1 MKVKLKVCLFFLL
14 FVNLSACSSNSK
26 KRVEESKETQI
37 TSSTFE
43 ITSSDT
49 NSSSTKSVVTDTSSS
64 RLESES
70 ERTTVQ
76 NDMVNLGTIYY
87 QDLDINDPIQANS
100 QYLGCY
106 IVDDGSTVNL
116 IPLMA
121 ATVQNLQIYT
131 SGQGNEDYYQQFLN
145 KAIETSNLTGG
156 KPVSIF
162 DREDGDVIITAE
174 NGEITYSK

>member
-1 MKVKLKVCLFFLL
+1 MFSVIFL
-14 FVNLSACSSNSK
+14 SSCSVSEVREETTNTGKSNSII
-26 KRVEESKETQI
+26 RE
-37 TSSTFE
+37 
-43 ITSSDT
+43 
-49 NSSSTKSVVTDTSSS
+49 SSSEKEKIEELEKSETSSS
-64 RLESES
+64 IQEIE
-70 ERTTVQ
+70 EDAIVEEKNQ
-76 NDMVNLGTIYY
+76 AEYQINLGTIYY

-162 DREDGDVIITAE
+162 DREDGEVIITAE
-174 NGEITYSK
+174 NGEITFSK

>member
-1 MKVKLKVCLFFLL
+1 MKAKIKVCLFFLL
-14 FVNLSACSSNSK
+14 FVNLSACSNNSK
-26 KRVEESKETQI
+26 KRVEESKGTQI
-37 TSSTFE
+37 TSSTIEFK
-43 ITSSDT
+43 SSDT
-49 NSSSTKSVVTDTSSS
+49 NYSSTESVVTDTSLS

-70 ERTTVQ
+70 ESTTVQ
-76 NDMVNLGTIYY
+76 NDMVKLGTIYY
-87 QDLDINDPIQANS
+87 QDLDTNDPIQANS

-121 ATVQNLQIYT
+121 ATVQNLQIST

-156 KPVSIF
+156 KL
-162 DREDGDVIITAE
+162 
-174 NGEITYSK
+174 

>member
-1 MKVKLKVCLFFLL
+1 MISVIFL
-14 FVNLSACSSNSK
+14 SSCSVSEVREETTNTGKSNSII
-26 KRVEESKETQI
+26 RE
-37 TSSTFE
+37 
-43 ITSSDT
+43 
-49 NSSSTKSVVTDTSSS
+49 SSSEKEKIEELEKSETSSS
-64 RLESES
+64 IQEIKEDAIA
-70 ERTTVQ
+70 EEKNQ
-76 NDMVNLGTIYY
+76 AEYQINLGTIYY
-87 QDLDINDPIQANS
+87 QALDINDPIQANS

-131 SGQGNEDYYQQFLN
+131 SSQGNEDYYQQFLN
-145 KAIETSNLTGG
+145 IAIETSNLTGG

-162 DREDGDVIITAE
+162 DREDGEVIITAE

>member
-1 MKVKLKVCLFFLL
+1 MKAKLKVCLFFLL

-37 TSSTFE
+37 TSSISEFKN
-43 ITSSDT
+43 SDT
-49 NSSSTKSVVTDTSSS
+49 NYSSTESAVTDTSSS

-70 ERTTVQ
+70 ESTTVQ

-162 DREDGDVIITAE
+162 DREDGDVIITAQS
-174 NGEITYSK
+174 GEIILSK

>member
-1 MKVKLKVCLFFLL
+1 MFSVIFL
-14 FVNLSACSSNSK
+14 SSCSVSEVREETTNTGKSNSII
-26 KRVEESKETQI
+26 RE
-37 TSSTFE
+37 
-43 ITSSDT
+43 
-49 NSSSTKSVVTDTSSS
+49 SSSEKEKIEELEKSETSSS
-64 RLESES
+64 IQEIE
-70 ERTTVQ
+70 EDAIVEEKNQ
-76 NDMVNLGTIYY
+76 AEYQINLGTIYY

-131 SGQGNEDYYQQFLN
+131 SSQGNEDYYQQFLN
-145 KAIETSNLTGG
+145 IAIETSNLTGG

-162 DREDGDVIITAE
+162 DREDGEVIITAE

>member
-1 MKVKLKVCLFFLL
+1 MKILILMFSVIFL
-14 FVNLSACSSNSK
+14 SSCSVSEVREETTNTGKSNSII
-26 KRVEESKETQI
+26 RE
-37 TSSTFE
+37 
-43 ITSSDT
+43 
-49 NSSSTKSVVTDTSSS
+49 SSSEKEKIEELEKSETSSS
-64 RLESES
+64 IQEIE
-70 ERTTVQ
+70 EDAIVEEKNQ
-76 NDMVNLGTIYY
+76 AEYQINLGTIYY

-162 DREDGDVIITAE
+162 DREDGEVIITAE

>member
-1 MKVKLKVCLFFLL
+1 MKAKLKVYLFFLL

-26 KRVEESKETQI
+26 KRVEESKEIQI

-43 ITSSDT
+43 ITSFDT
-49 NSSSTKSVVTDTSSS
+49 NSSSTESVVAETSTS

-70 ERTTVQ
+70 ESTTVQ
-76 NDMVNLGTIYY
+76 NGMVSLGTIYY

-162 DREDGDVIITAE
+162 DKEDGNVIITAQ
-174 NGEITYSK
+174 NGEITFSK

>member
-1 MKVKLKVCLFFLL
+1 MKVKIKVCLFFLL

-49 NSSSTKSVVTDTSSS
+49 NSSSTKSVVKDTSSS

-70 ERTTVQ
+70 ENTIVQ
-76 NDMVNLGTIYY
+76 NDMINLGTIYY

-100 QYLGCY
+100 QYLG
-106 IVDDGSTVNL
+106 
-116 IPLMA
+116 
-121 ATVQNLQIYT
+121 
-131 SGQGNEDYYQQFLN
+131 
-145 KAIETSNLTGG
+145 
-156 KPVSIF
+156 
-162 DREDGDVIITAE
+162 
-174 NGEITYSK
+174 

>member
-1 MKVKLKVCLFFLL
+1 MKAKIKVCLFFLL

-37 TSSTFE
+37 NSSTIEFK
-43 ITSSDT
+43 SSDT
-49 NSSSTKSVVTDTSSS
+49 NYSSTESVVTDTSSS
-64 RLESES
+64 RLESKSES
-70 ERTTVQ
+70 TTVQ

-121 ATVQNLQIYT
+121 ATVQNLQIYI

-162 DREDGDVIITAE
+162 DREDGDVIITAQS
-174 NGEITYSK
+174 GEIILSK

>member
-1 MKVKLKVCLFFLL
+1 MKRKLKVCLFFLL

-26 KRVEESKETQI
+26 KGTEESKETQM
-37 TSSTFE
+37 TSS
-43 ITSSDT
+43 ILASTSSDKD
-49 NSSSTKSVVTDTSSS
+49 SSSAEVVVADTSTST
-64 RLESES
+64 LESKFES
-70 ERTTVQ
+70 TTEQ
-76 NDMVNLGTIYY
+76 SDMVNLGTIYY

-121 ATVQNLQIYT
+121 ATVQNIQIYA

-162 DREDGDVIITAE
+162 DREDGEVIITAQS
-174 NGEITYSK
+174 GEIIFSK

>member
-1 MKVKLKVCLFFLL
+1 MKILILMFSVIFL
-14 FVNLSACSSNSK
+14 SSCSVSEVREETTNTGKSNSII
-26 KRVEESKETQI
+26 RE
-37 TSSTFE
+37 
-43 ITSSDT
+43 
-49 NSSSTKSVVTDTSSS
+49 SSSEKEKIEELEKSETSSS
-64 RLESES
+64 IQEIE
-70 ERTTVQ
+70 EDAIVEEKNQ
-76 NDMVNLGTIYY
+76 AEYQINLGTIYY

-131 SGQGNEDYYQQFLN
+131 SSQGNEDYYQQFLN
-145 KAIETSNLTGG
+145 IAIETSNLTGG

-162 DREDGDVIITAE
+162 DREDGEVIITAE

>member
-1 MKVKLKVCLFFLL
+1 MKAKLKVCLFFLL

-37 TSSTFE
+37 TSSTIEFK
-43 ITSSDT
+43 SSDT
-49 NSSSTKSVVTDTSSS
+49 NYSSTESVVTDTSSS

-70 ERTTVQ
+70 ESTTVQ

-87 QDLDINDPIQANS
+87 QDLDISDPIQANS

-145 KAIETSNLTGG
+145 KAIETSNLTSG

-162 DREDGDVIITAE
+162 DREDGEVIITAQS
-174 NGEITYSK
+174 GEIILSK